1 MLPKKKIDNEMLLNA
16 IFGPLLLSMFLLKWD
31 FSTCKNYSKT
41 TITGATWTKF
51 TNQIAGK

>member
-1 MLPKKKIDNEMLLNA
+1 MLPKKKIENEMLLNA
-16 IFGPLLLSMFLLKWD
+16 IFGPLLLGMFLLKWD